1 MTSIELVDASVDYP
15 IYSASARSLKTA
27 IAQKVGGTI
36 RAGDTSRVVVR
47 ALDRVNLSLRSGDR
61 LALFGSNGSGKSTLL
76 KVMTG
81 ILEPS
86 SGLAQITGHVSA
98 LLDLQMGMDPEATGY
113 ENILMRSI
121 FLGASFEEAR
131 ARIPDIEAF
140 SELGE
145 YLRFPIRTYSS
156 GMIVRLAFAIS
167 TVISPEI
174 LAMDEQVGAADAAF
188 SLKAQKRINE
198 LIGQAQILVFATHNI
213 EDAKKTCNRA
223 VVLRRGRIVFDGA
236 VNEAE
241 LAYKEA
247 GSEAETPSAPLAHVE
262 RAISADQPPL
272 KNTEPGESGG
282 PSASERR
289 PARAARSASVA

>member
-1 MTSIELVDASVDYP
+1 MTGIELFDASVDYP

-27 IAQKVGGTI
+27 IAQKVGGAI
-36 RAGDTSRVVVR
+36 RADDTSRVVVR

-76 KVMTG
+76 KVLAG

-86 SGLAQITGHVSA
+86 SGRAQITGHVSA

-131 ARIPDIEAF
+131 SRIPEIEAF

-188 SLKAQKRINE
+188 SLKAQARINE
-198 LIGQAQILVFATHNI
+198 LIGQAHILVFATHNI
-213 EDAKKTCNRA
+213 EAAKKTCNRA
-223 VVLRRGRIVFDGA
+223 VVLKHGRIDFDGA
-236 VNEAE
+236 VDAAE

-247 GSEAETPSAPLAHVE
+247 RSEAEALSGPLALAE
-262 RAISADQPPL
+262 PASSADQPPL
-272 KNTEPGESGG
+272 KNTEPGASSGPPLSG
-282 PSASERR
+282 PRL
-289 PARAARSASVA
+289 ARAARSTRG